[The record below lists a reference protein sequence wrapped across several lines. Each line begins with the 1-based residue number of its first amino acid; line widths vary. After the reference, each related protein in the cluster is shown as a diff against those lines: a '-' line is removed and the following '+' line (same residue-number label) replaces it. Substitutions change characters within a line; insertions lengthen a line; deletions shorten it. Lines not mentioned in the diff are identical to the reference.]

1 MSDSIKVGSLL
12 LMSKADRIRTKI
24 KITKKEIDLNLYFEY
39 DDFTVSYIPKRELT
53 EAELKGRKYI
63 LACLENELM
72 TLVPF

>member
-1 MSDSIKVGSLL
+1 MNESIKVGSLL

-24 KITKKEIDLNLYFEY
+24 KIIKKEIDLNLYFEY

-53 EAELKGRKYI
+53 EDELKGRKYI
-63 LACLENELM
+63 LGCLENELM